1 MAKNYLL
8 LSNLGSFSPI
18 VAFGPIVFS
27 FLINYFYGG
36 EGVTISAQTV
46 FYFVSPLVTLMAVSV
61 AYLALLK
68 QSQPHILVQYRPN
81 PGIQT
86 FIDLVIENIGG
97 GMARD
102 VMFSQPLPAQCFGIE
117 RPEGGLEV
125 LKEGLPAIS
134 AGQRFVFDGGQYG
147 GLNSKIGEKL
157 EVDISYTFK
166 NPLGLNRRRTER
178 CVLSVGHL
186 GKMPTRTSAEQAI
199 VDALE
204 GPNVTTLQKI
214 ERELRTIGDAL
225 NKIADNRNTDGS
237 DDA

>member
-1 MAKNYLL
+1 M
-8 LSNLGSFSPI
+8 
-18 VAFGPIVFS
+18 
-27 FLINYFYGG
+27 
-36 EGVTISAQTV
+36 TISAQTI

-81 PGIQT
+81 PDIQT

-102 VMFSQPLPAQCFGIE
+102 VMLSNPLPAQCFGIE
-117 RPEGGLEV
+117 MPESDGSEV
-125 LKEGLPAIS
+125 LKDGLPAIA

-147 GLNSKIGEKL
+147 GLKNKIGEKL
-157 EVDISYTFK
+157 EIDISYTFK
-166 NPLGLNRRRTER
+166 NPLGLNRRRRER

-186 GKMPTRTSAEQAI
+186 SKMPTRTNAEQAI
-199 VDALE
+199 VEALE

-214 ERELRTIGDAL
+214 QRELQTIGAAL
-225 NKIADNRNTDGS
+225 NKIADNQRR
-237 DDA
+237 